1 MFDWYESDQQAKT
14 DEPTFA
20 KQEVKERQDTRIL
33 AKRGVEVKD
42 TESQDSTTPAEREVK
57 EKERERQ
64 DEPQDMMK
72 DHRRDDWGSETIL
85 TKREVKERERQD
97 KPEDV

>member
-1 MFDWYESDQQAKT
+1 MTTCSIGNESDQQAKT

-42 TESQDSTTPAEREVK
+42 TESQDSTTPAEHWAK
-57 EKERERQ
+57 EKEREGARRASIY
-64 DEPQDMMK
+64 DEGP
-72 DHRRDDWGSETIL
+72 SE
-85 TKREVKERERQD
+85 R
-97 KPEDV
+97 